1 MKVGSLVRI
10 EYRWD
15 WIKMGVV
22 TSIISAKQVE
32 VLWNDGEVRAIN
44 ITPRL
49 EILCK

>member
-1 MKVGSLVRI
+1 MQVGSLVRI

-22 TSIISAKQVE
+22 TSIISEKQVE

-49 EILCK
+49 EVLCK